1 MPNQPTFERLERFN
15 NIKNMMRRRYAAQ
28 VSLLDDAIGETL
40 KALNESGQRD
50 NTIVFF
56 FGDNGGQIY
65 NGADNTPLRDKKGT
79 TFEGG
84 VRVPFLVSWPKQ
96 IPSGQDYNQIVSS
109 LDVFATSL
117 ACAGISLPT
126 DKPYDGVDLIP
137 FLSGEKPGNP
147 HERLFWRELEVG
159 QWGVRDG
166 DWKLVRRTIDLRQPG
181 GKNIVFPEPSAQIF
195 NLSEDIGEK
204 LEFSNNQPDKVTKL
218 RALLDEWETQ
228 AARKINPNAE
238 KN

>member
-1 MPNQPTFERLERFN
+1 MKAVR
-15 NIKNMMRRRYAAQ
+15 
-28 VSLLDDAIGETL
+28 ETIPL
-40 KALNESGQRD
+40 
-50 NTIVFF
+50 VFF
-56 FGDNGGQIY
+56 FSDNGGQIY

-96 IPSGQDYNQIVSS
+96 IPPDRITTRLSAHLMFSPHPWHVPGFLYP
-109 LDVFATSL
+109 LTR
-117 ACAGISLPT
+117 
-126 DKPYDGVDLIP
+126 PYDGVDLIP
-137 FLSGEKPGNP
+137 FLRGEKQGNP

-181 GKNIVFPEPSAQIF
+181 GKNMVFPEPSAQIF

-204 LEFSNNQPDKVTKL
+204 LEFSNDQPDKVTKL